1 LLKSAHKKAPHNYI
15 ALLHLAEMHTH
26 DNNFDEAVHL
36 LRKARRLEESEI
48 SDSSNQGINPEEAA
62 AAAARAAILIGAE
75 TVTLSVSQAHIAEY
89 ARRAKQS
96 RNESLANIISLLG
109 INLFRQLPSRPEV
122 RGACIFCVC
131 FQRFFIR
138 SSSDEHV

>member
-1 LLKSAHKKAPHNYI
+1 MLKSAHKKAPHDYI

-36 LRKARRLEESEI
+36 LRKARRLAESEI
-48 SDSSNQGINPEEAA
+48 SESSNQGINPEEAA
-62 AAAARAAILIGAE
+62 AAAARAAILTGAE
-75 TVTLSVSQAHIAEY
+75 CVPPSASSAHIAEY

-122 RGACIFCVC
+122 IFFLCVL
-131 FQRFFIR
+131 
-138 SSSDEHV
+138 

>member
-1 LLKSAHKKAPHNYI
+1 MLKSAHKKAPHNYI

-36 LRKARRLEESEI
+36 LRKARRLAESEI
-48 SDSSNQGINPEEAA
+48 SDCSNQGISPEE
-62 AAAARAAILIGAE
+62 AAARAAILIGAE
-75 TVTLSVSQAHIAEY
+75 TVTLGVSQAHIAEY

-122 RGACIFCVC
+122 RNASIICV
-131 FQRFFIR
+131 FFKAYSHILL
-138 SSSDEHV
+138 